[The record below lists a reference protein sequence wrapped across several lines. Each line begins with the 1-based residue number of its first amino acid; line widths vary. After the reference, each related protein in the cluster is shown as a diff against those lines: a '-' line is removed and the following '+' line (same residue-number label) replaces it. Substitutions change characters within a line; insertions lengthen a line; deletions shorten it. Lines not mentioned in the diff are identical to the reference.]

1 MDLFNQFSILFDP
14 SQALGAF
21 LISFFA
27 GIVSSF
33 FIGIFTGKKLIKR
46 KESMKK
52 NMQNIKSNQGIII
65 QDSTIKNSTN
75 KVKR

>member
-1 MDLFNQFSILFDP
+1 MDLLKKFSILFDP

-33 FIGIFTGKKLIKR
+33 FIGMFTEKKISKR
-46 KESMKK
+46 KISIKK
-52 NMQNIKSNQGIII
+52 NKQNINGNSGIII
-65 QDSTIKNSTN
+65 QDSTVQKDN
-75 KVKR
+75 

>member
-1 MDLFNQFSILFDP
+1 MNLFNQFSILFDP

-33 FIGIFTGKKLIKR
+33 FVGMFTEKQLTKHKKSI
-46 KESMKK
+46 KK
-52 NMQNIKSNQGIII
+52 NKQNIKGNYGVII
-65 QDSTIKNSTN
+65 QDSTVKDNTN
-75 KVKR
+75 KVKK